1 MKQIT
6 HEFKKKF
13 TDDLEGHVTIL
24 STQPN
29 KVIIN
34 ITFIKTLGTEL
45 IFNYLE
51 KNKHL
56 VAGIATFTHEDDGS
70 IIFSTEVSMVNTAS
84 IIKRFIDS
92 INYIIKVSY
101 DNILDD
107 NAFIDA
113 IADEIQ
119 NYAGE
124 QND

>member
-1 MKQIT
+1 MKQVMY
-6 HEFKKKF
+6 EFKKKF

-29 KVIIN
+29 KVTIN
-34 ITFIKTLGTEL
+34 ITFIKTLDTEL

-70 IIFSTEVSMVNTAS
+70 IIFSTEVSIVNTAS

-101 DNILDD
+101 DNILND

>member
-1 MKQIT
+1 MKQVMY
-6 HEFKKKF
+6 EFKKKF

-34 ITFIKTLGTEL
+34 ITFIKTLCTEL

-70 IIFSTEVSMVNTAS
+70 IIFSTEVSIVNTVS

-101 DNILDD
+101 DNILND

-124 QND
+124 